1 MVLAYRFSIL
11 ILDTFAP
18 FPANLASVAR
28 GYDACVRGTPTLEN
42 ELSFRLN
49 EGPRAHEILRRRK
62 VGLVAA
68 TETRVG
74 RGDVGGAGCGC
85 RSRRGAET
93 GRKIVEEYS
102 ALSLHDW
109 PVGVL
114 AFRFVSQVKMKTW
127 TTFKPKRKQ
136 KSKANIFIVE
146 LVLRRRERRRCG
158 PPARSCCRRGR
169 TRASSG
175 RGTSS

>member
-1 MVLAYRFSIL
+1 MAYRFSIL

-18 FPANLASVAR
+18 FLANLASVAR
-28 GYDACVRGTPTLEN
+28 GYDACVRSTPTLEN

-49 EGPRAHEILRRRK
+49 EGPRAHEILRRRE

-74 RGDVGGAGCGC
+74 RGGVGGAGCGC

-102 ALSLHDW
+102 ALSLDDW
-109 PVGVL
+109 PLRWGFNVQICVT
-114 AFRFVSQVKMKTW
+114 SQNENLDNFQAKTQAENQSQY
-127 TTFKPKRKQ
+127 FH
-136 KSKANIFIVE
+136 
-146 LVLRRRERRRCG
+146 G
-158 PPARSCCRRGR
+158 
-169 TRASSG
+169 
-175 RGTSS
+175 

>member
-1 MVLAYRFSIL
+1 MAYRFSIL

-18 FPANLASVAR
+18 FLANLASVAR

-49 EGPRAHEILRRRK
+49 EGPRAHEILRRRE

-74 RGDVGGAGCGC
+74 RGGVGGAGCGC

-102 ALSLHDW
+102 ALSLDDW
-109 PVGVL
+109 PL
-114 AFRFVSQVKMKTW
+114 IFVTSQNENLDNFQAKTQAEIQSQY
-127 TTFKPKRKQ
+127 FHR
-136 KSKANIFIVE
+136 
-146 LVLRRRERRRCG
+146 
-158 PPARSCCRRGR
+158 
-169 TRASSG
+169 
-175 RGTSS
+175 